1 MWVIHTLRVTKP
13 LAVILSVAKDLV
25 AHRAKPLAVI
35 LSVAKDL
42 FVQQARPFAALENQS
57 VCAIMGG
64 GFGREHSMGGP
75 FAEPLRVNS
84 KEYEMIIFDENR
96 PSDSPIVERVWRC
109 HSEGAAPFLSIAAT
123 RCELVVTRLQ
133 GKVTMTVRGPETRAT
148 PLGDC
153 PGDGEWLGILLKL
166 GTFLPILPTRTL
178 VDAEVNLPAVSRKC
192 FWLDGSAW
200 QLPDYDNADTF
211 VDWLVRKDLLARD
224 PVVDAVLQ
232 GHLKD
237 RSLSTIQRRFLRAT
251 GLTQSAARQIERA
264 RYATHL
270 LQQGVSI
277 LDTVLE
283 AGYFD
288 QPHLTRSLKYLIG
301 QTPAQIL
308 QKSRPE
314 QMPFLYNTTPFE

>member
-1 MWVIHTLRVTKP
+1 
-13 LAVILSVAKDLV
+13 
-25 AHRAKPLAVI
+25 
-35 LSVAKDL
+35 
-42 FVQQARPFAALENQS
+42 
-57 VCAIMGG
+57 
-64 GFGREHSMGGP
+64 MGGP

-84 KEYEMIIFDENR
+84 KEFEMIIFDENR
-96 PSDSPIVERVWRC
+96 PSDSPFVERVWRC
-109 HSEGAAPFLSIAAT
+109 HSEGAAPFLSIASS

-166 GTFLPILPTRTL
+166 GAFLPLLPTRTL
-178 VDAEVNLPAVSRKC
+178 VDAELNLPAVSRKC

-200 QLPDYDNADTF
+200 QLPDYENADTF
-211 VDWLVRKDLLARD
+211 VDWLVRKNLLTREPA
-224 PVVDAVLQ
+224 VDAALQ

-264 RYATHL
+264 RYATYL

-288 QPHLTRSLKYLIG
+288 QPHLTRSLKHLIG
-301 QTPAQIL
+301 QTPAEIL

-314 QMPFLYNTTPFE
+314 QMPFLYKTTPLG